1 MAGADLS
8 DIEIAQ
14 IAREAYTYFYPIVLM
29 EMTRR
34 ALAPTREA
42 MATLFHGRTLAD
54 EKSRAVVRPNHDTLY
69 SIAWIDLSDGPYMFE
84 VPKADGRYF
93 MFQLLDLWTD
103 TVGVIGSRSV
113 GDGPRAVALVG
124 PGWTGPL
131 PDGVFALELSCRTIW
146 MLGRIYTWGG
156 EDLAQV
162 HRFQD
167 GLKLSRLDGFARIGA
182 TSPELL
188 PDVARSR
195 TSPMLAVEEMD
206 YETFFALGVSL
217 LTREGPHPTDWSQL
231 LRLARIGLVEGNP
244 FDAARLSTSVRGA
257 LQASHEQARAF
268 MRTWVTSKTNL
279 VNGWSIK
286 LDTIGV
292 YANSYVDRAI
302 TALRGL
308 GANPVEDAVYP
319 MTDVDET
326 GARLDGG
333 QHYVWHVEAQELPP
347 VDSFWSITTY
357 DSEGFLVGNDL
368 HRFCL
373 GNRDELVVGDDG
385 SVDLYFGPTP
395 PERGSIDNWLPTS
408 SGRLN
413 LTLRLY
419 DPKPEVLDGRWRP
432 PAVRRIG

>member
-1 MAGADLS
+1 
-8 DIEIAQ
+8 
-14 IAREAYTYFYPIVLM
+14 
-29 EMTRR
+29 
-34 ALAPTREA
+34 
-42 MATLFHGRTLAD
+42 
-54 EKSRAVVRPNHDTLY
+54 
-69 SIAWIDLSDGPYMFE
+69 
-84 VPKADGRYF
+84 
-93 MFQLLDLWTD
+93 
-103 TVGVIGSRSV
+103 
-113 GDGPRAVALVG
+113 
-124 PGWTGPL
+124 
-131 PDGVFALELSCRTIW
+131 
-146 MLGRIYTWGG
+146 
-156 EDLAQV
+156 
-162 HRFQD
+162 
-167 GLKLSRLDGFARIGA
+167 
-182 TSPELL
+182 
-188 PDVARSR
+188 
-195 TSPMLAVEEMD
+195 
-206 YETFFALGVSL
+206 
-217 LTREGPHPTDWSQL
+217 L

>member
-1 MAGADLS
+1 
-8 DIEIAQ
+8 
-14 IAREAYTYFYPIVLM
+14 
-29 EMTRR
+29 
-34 ALAPTREA
+34 
-42 MATLFHGRTLAD
+42 
-54 EKSRAVVRPNHDTLY
+54 
-69 SIAWIDLSDGPYMFE
+69 
-84 VPKADGRYF
+84 
-93 MFQLLDLWTD
+93 
-103 TVGVIGSRSV
+103 
-113 GDGPRAVALVG
+113 
-124 PGWTGPL
+124 
-131 PDGVFALELSCRTIW
+131 
-146 MLGRIYTWGG
+146 
-156 EDLAQV
+156 
-162 HRFQD
+162 
-167 GLKLSRLDGFARIGA
+167 
-182 TSPELL
+182 
-188 PDVARSR
+188 
-195 TSPMLAVEEMD
+195 
-206 YETFFALGVSL
+206 
-217 LTREGPHPTDWSQL
+217 
-231 LRLARIGLVEGNP
+231 
-244 FDAARLSTSVRGA
+244 
-257 LQASHEQARAF
+257 